1 MCWTSL
7 CVCVF
12 IYINTCIYIFICVCD
27 KNIVYTFLI
36 FSSFDLSI
44 TQETNFTKEHRPQEN
59 ILTFYLYAARPEC
72 HRAPQ
77 AVDLK

>member
-1 MCWTSL
+1 MCM
-7 CVCVF
+7 CVYLHKYMH
-12 IYINTCIYIFICVCD
+12 IYLYVCD

-44 TQETNFTKEHRPQEN
+44 TQETNFTRERRPQEN

>member
-12 IYINTCIYIFICVCD
+12 ILYIFIYVCVCV

-36 FSSFDLSI
+36 FSYSDLSI
-44 TQETNFTKEHRPQEN
+44 TLETNFTREHRPQEN